1 MRSTYSVVLTA
12 FFYIT
17 LHSASLANMLPP
29 DASWTA
35 VESWAWEQIQM
46 GKEIQLP
53 GPCPNPA
60 NGETDTTFDA
70 NPSSFSLR
78 GAFLQQILTE
88 PPYRDITTMK
98 PLVIR
103 GARVVGDMLADGGT
117 SRSRVI
123 VSCSTFDGVVLFND
137 WEFLNRV
144 HFHKV
149 AAKESIRIRDVDF
162 KSRFTISNSDVQSI
176 SIAESRINGSLSFSN
191 THVRKSMNVI
201 NTRVENSL
209 KMGCSEAESEG
220 EYCATYGSTHFINL
234 SVGRSI
240 HLVGSQFN
248 GRTIFETVEL
258 AGNFIADRVRY
269 SGMLIFIGGT
279 VDGRIYMKNSSSTSV
294 LSLIGT
300 IVLGGLDLSGGRHG
314 TVKILET
321 DIHRDLDLSKAD
333 IAFFLDIT
341 GTRVHGP
348 LRLEPLSQREQ
359 ARADSA
365 NRGFRRHFT
374 ARNAHVRILEDTKD
388 AWDRWSVLDLSG
400 FVYDKLSS
408 SGKSVRQRADNPYLR
423 SEQWFKN
430 WLGKMETYS
439 PQPYIQVSTLLRKE
453 GQIGTANAILFE
465 GMERERTALSWGQ
478 GRRWWLELLRHS
490 IGYGVGLRAFCAL
503 GWMTLFAAIGWLL
516 LTRRAITKD
525 GETATLM
532 NRLWYS
538 ITFTVPGLSLVSKD
552 ELTVARWAQSCLY
565 FQRLV
570 CFTLALLAGAA
581 AIGIVRP

>member
-1 MRSTYSVVLTA
+1 
-12 FFYIT
+12 
-17 LHSASLANMLPP
+17 
-29 DASWTA
+29 
-35 VESWAWEQIQM
+35 
-46 GKEIQLP
+46 
-53 GPCPNPA
+53 
-60 NGETDTTFDA
+60 
-70 NPSSFSLR
+70 
-78 GAFLQQILTE
+78 
-88 PPYRDITTMK
+88 
-98 PLVIR
+98 
-103 GARVVGDMLADGGT
+103 
-117 SRSRVI
+117 
-123 VSCSTFDGVVLFND
+123 
-137 WEFLNRV
+137 
-144 HFHKV
+144 
-149 AAKESIRIRDVDF
+149 
-162 KSRFTISNSDVQSI
+162 
-176 SIAESRINGSLSFSN
+176 
-191 THVRKSMNVI
+191 
-201 NTRVENSL
+201 
-209 KMGCSEAESEG
+209 MGCREAESEG

-248 GRTIFETVEL
+248 GRTIFESVEL

-321 DIHRDLDLSKAD
+321 EIHRDLDLSKAD

-374 ARNAHVRILEDTKD
+374 ARNAYVRILEDTKD

-439 PQPYIQVSTLLRKE
+439 PQPYIQ
-453 GQIGTANAILFE
+453 
-465 GMERERTALSWGQ
+465 
-478 GRRWWLELLRHS
+478 
-490 IGYGVGLRAFCAL
+490 AF
-503 GWMTLFAAIGWLL
+503 
-516 LTRRAITKD
+516 K
-525 GETATLM
+525 
-532 NRLWYS
+532 
-538 ITFTVPGLSLVSKD
+538 
-552 ELTVARWAQSCLY
+552 
-565 FQRLV
+565 
-570 CFTLALLAGAA
+570 
-581 AIGIVRP
+581 